1 MHHEETVIAADY
13 ELSERLGAEILAA
26 GCEPVSDAPRAQ
38 PALHFTEYALR
49 EGKCVARTGVD
60 HG

>member
-1 MHHEETVIAADY
+1 MHHDQALIDADY

-26 GCEPVSDAPRAQ
+26 GCEPVSDSPRAQ
-38 PALHFTEYALR
+38 AAVHFTEYALR